1 MLPFGTGD
9 KSDQSVSVFTVIAVA
24 GDNTSSQ
31 VKETT
36 VDDTLLGQLAQ
47 KALTFC
53 VTKYSMF

>member
-31 VKETT
+31 VRETS

-47 KALTFC
+47 KALIFC

>member
-24 GDNTSSQ
+24 GDNTRSQ
-31 VKETT
+31 VRETT

-53 VTKYSMF
+53 VTKHSMF